1 MQSGIRAVTL
11 ASMVAAASMAIS
23 GAPQSQALSGEVQLQ
38 LGHEFFAD
46 GRYQDAL
53 DAYQRALGASEPADA
68 RAARAGIVQS
78 ALRVAE
84 FTLARLEAEALVRS
98 APLDPQALALSADAL
113 WASGLFDEAESRY
126 RDALSTIPELPRG
139 RHGMARALAARN
151 RLQEAMDEAQAA
163 LKSSP
168 RDLEIH
174 HTVGA
179 IYERMH
185 KYEESAG
192 AFSNYVNLLPNKDTS
207 EKADWSRSEIKFL
220 RSFGQRVPF
229 ETDPGVDEQ
238 VYTIDF
244 RLVNDKVVV
253 RAKVNDGSFQ
263 DFVVDTGAE
272 NTILS
277 RPTAQRLGITPITYT
292 LSAGVGDVGL
302 RGLQLARI
310 NTLELG
316 PLKLRN
322 VPCLIKDPPLRNLP
336 VKEAESLSPLALGFS
351 MIIDYK
357 TRKITFGKR
366 LPAEPSDFT
375 LPLRLHRLATVR
387 GTVDGKHPANFVV
400 DTGGEVISI
409 STATAEALEAM
420 GRPAPD
426 RKIALKVFGSS
437 GWDKDAFL
445 MPGVD
450 LSFDLIKYTNFPVVV
465 LNLDTP
471 SALLGFQLG
480 GIVGHRFLS
489 KYRVGI
495 DLAEAVL
502 RLKAIS

>member
-1 MQSGIRAVTL
+1 MVGRTVRTVAFAAVI
-11 ASMVAAASMAIS
+11 AAASFVIHAEIE
-23 GAPQSQALSGEVQLQ
+23 PQSQAPEIQMQ
-38 LGHEFFAD
+38 LGNEFLAE

-53 DAYQRALGASEPADA
+53 DAFQRALAVAPPDLV
-68 RAARAGIVQS
+68 RAARSGVIQA

-84 FTLARLEAEALVRS
+84 FDLARSEAEKLVAASPLSPDAIALH
-98 APLDPQALALSADAL
+98 ADAL
-113 WASGLFDEAESRY
+113 WTSGLFQEAEARY
-126 RDALSTIPELPRG
+126 KDALALDPDLARG
-139 RHGMARALAARN
+139 HHGMARALAAQSK
-151 RLQEAMDEAQAA
+151 LDEAMAEAQTA
-163 LKSSP
+163 LRLAP

-185 KYEESAG
+185 KYEEAAG
-192 AFSNYVNLLPNKDTS
+192 AYSNYVNLLPNKDHS

-229 ETDPGVDEQ
+229 EMAPGAEDEI
-238 VYTIDF
+238 YTIDF
-244 RLVNDKVVV
+244 RLVNEKVIV

-272 NTILS
+272 NTVLS
-277 RPTAQRLGITPITYT
+277 RPTAQKLGVSPITYT

-316 PLKLRN
+316 PLKLHN
-322 VPCLIKDPPLRNLP
+322 VPCLIKDPPLRELP
-336 VKEAESLSPLALGFS
+336 VREMESLSPLALGFS

-357 TRKITFGKR
+357 TKKITFGKH
-366 LPAEPSDFT
+366 LPDENSDVD

-387 GTVDGKHPANFVV
+387 GTVDGTHQANFVV

-409 STATAEALEAM
+409 SRSTAAAIGKQE
-420 GRPAPD
+420 PA
-426 RKIALKVFGSS
+426 RRIQLRVFGSS
-437 GWDKDAFL
+437 GWDRDAFL
-445 MPGVD
+445 LPGVN
-450 LSFDLIKYTNFPVVV
+450 LAFNEIHYTNFPVVV
-465 LNLDTP
+465 LNLETP
-471 SALLGFQLG
+471 SALLGFQVG
-480 GIVGHRFLS
+480 GIVGHKFLS

-495 DLAEAVL
+495 DLEHSVL
-502 RLKAIS
+502 RLKKI